1 LHGLSDNRE
10 TCWLRPDRRIDPA
23 RFAFG
28 EVKSKEKKMKPVL
41 RSTALAIG
49 LASLLAVAPAA
60 AAESDFLSR
69 FEGTF
74 SGGGKVSRNESES
87 PTKVSCTMNANASAN
102 SLSMSGTCRAAVI
115 FSRRISADLKV
126 DGSGRY
132 TGTYVGSSIGPARLS
147 GKRSGDA
154 VNLTITWPKPVR
166 GDTTAYMTIRN
177 AGNGKLAIIVTDEV
191 SAGGPRQQ
199 VSSLSLSAS

>member
-1 LHGLSDNRE
+1 MKAHFV
-10 TCWLRPDRRIDPA
+10 RR
-23 RFAFG
+23 
-28 EVKSKEKKMKPVL
+28 S
-41 RSTALAIG
+41 ALAF
-49 LASLLAVAPAA
+49 SLVALTLGGPAHA
-60 AAESDFLSR
+60 QEESEFLKR

-74 SGGGKVSRNESES
+74 KGGGSVSRNESEKA
-87 PTKVSCTMNANASAN
+87 TKVNCTMNGNSSAS

-115 FSRRISADLKV
+115 FSRKISADLQV

-166 GDTTAYMTIRN
+166 GDTQAAMTIRN
-177 AGNGKLAIIVTDEV
+177 SGNGQVSITITDEV
-191 SAGGPRQQ
+191 PAGGPRQQ
-199 VSSLSLSAS
+199 VSNISLSKG